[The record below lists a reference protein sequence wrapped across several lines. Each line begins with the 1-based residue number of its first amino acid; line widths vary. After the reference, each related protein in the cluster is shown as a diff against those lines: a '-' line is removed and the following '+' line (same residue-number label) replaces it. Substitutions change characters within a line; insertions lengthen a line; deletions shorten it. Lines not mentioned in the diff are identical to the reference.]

1 LIERVILLL
10 IQNFLFFSVQMITIY
25 RDILKLL
32 KVKIFQEREIDK
44 SRKNKLIM
52 EVLGAKGNQK
62 MEIIMENI
70 LWDILQTP
78 LC

>member
-1 LIERVILLL
+1 
-10 IQNFLFFSVQMITIY
+10 MITIY